1 MTAVTNS
8 SGKAGHGWQLILADL
23 ALIFFLLMLTALP
36 AAEAENARPLAD
48 KAARGEDS
56 QVPGTAEIAAS
67 QALYRPIAG
76 GPSLAQWLAAQPRDP
91 RATLTVF
98 ARFRQGEEARAWA
111 EARALVEEAAGS
123 GVTVRTI
130 IAAGDEADLY
140 ASLAYDAAPKQAE
153 P

>member
-1 MTAVTNS
+1 MTTGATS
-8 SGKAGHGWQLILADL
+8 GGKAGHGWQLILADL

-36 AAEAENARPLAD
+36 AAEAENGRPLAD
-48 KAARGEDS
+48 KAARGEET
-56 QVPGTAEIAAS
+56 QAPGGAEIAAS
-67 QALYRPIAG
+67 QALYRPVAG
-76 GPSLAQWLAAQPRDP
+76 GPSLAEWLTAQPRDP

-98 ARFRQGEEARAWA
+98 ARVPRSDDARAWA

-130 IAAGDEADLY
+130 ITVGDEADLY
-140 ASLAYDAAPKQAE
+140 ASLAYDALPPQAQ